1 MSRTELWMQLGVRI
15 FEKFEVLHI
24 AKVLGISVNEC
35 VGSLIRLWSL
45 SITDFPEGQGK
56 LSNGTL
62 HVGIHHL
69 PVIMNLENS
78 GQDIFDALKDC
89 SWIDIED
96 GIIVLPAWDKKTG
109 QTLLKLEKDRSRK
122 KREV

>member
-62 HVGIHHL
+62 HVGIQHL
-69 PVIMNLENS
+69 PVVMNLENS

-109 QTLLKLEKDRSRK
+109 QTLLKLEKDRMQ
-122 KREV
+122 V

>member
-62 HVGIHHL
+62 HVGIQHL
-69 PVIMNLENS
+69 PVVMNLENS

-109 QTLLKLEKDRSRK
+109 QTLLKLEKDRNRK